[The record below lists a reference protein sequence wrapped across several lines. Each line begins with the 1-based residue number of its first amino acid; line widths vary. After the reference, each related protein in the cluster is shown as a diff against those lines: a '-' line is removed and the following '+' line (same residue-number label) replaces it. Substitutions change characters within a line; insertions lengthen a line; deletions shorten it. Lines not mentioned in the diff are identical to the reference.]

1 VVFFCF
7 VTLQCVC
14 TDKGCVDLCVSAAL
28 DSIKQNAVLPWKSR
42 HTDETTASTEVNA
55 PPAVENVVET
65 SEAASITPDA
75 ALEIASII
83 PVATPETASTAPAA
97 TPEAPSITT
106 AAALETPATPASKPS
121 SDGVAEPEVP
131 APALKPRVL
140 QLHNFTQALKEIT
153 PSSSEA
159 LGSLADLRKWNDEFG
174 EGRRDRKKYQV
185 WGKGRFGFINKP
197 QGKLEEGKVAVTAE
211 VKP

>member
-1 VVFFCF
+1 M
-7 VTLQCVC
+7 
-14 TDKGCVDLCVSAAL
+14 
-28 DSIKQNAVLPWKSR
+28 LPWKSR
-42 HTDETTASTEVNA
+42 HTEQTTASTEANV
-55 PPAVENVVET
+55 PPAAEKAVEKPEASLAT
-65 SEAASITPDA
+65 SDTTPAASSTSPDAPSEAS
-75 ALEIASII
+75 
-83 PVATPETASTAPAA
+83 ATSTAK
-97 TPEAPSITT
+97 TSAP
-106 AAALETPATPASKPS
+106 
-121 SDGVAEPEVP
+121 EPEVP

-174 EGRRDRKKYQV
+174 EGRRDRKKHQV

-197 QGKLEEGKVAVTAE
+197 QGKVEEGKVAVTAE